1 MLLMFSMENMDI
13 IYSLNIYLNNNYK
26 KQIEL
31 FTNYNKYY
39 LKIKNI
45 F

>member
-13 IYSLNIYLNNNYK
+13 IYSLNIYLSNNYK

-31 FTNYNKYY
+31 FTNYNK
-39 LKIKNI
+39 
-45 F
+45 

>member
-31 FTNYNKYY
+31 FTNYNK
-39 LKIKNI
+39 
-45 F
+45 